1 MRMTWLVSVR
11 VFKFIIRDKRLVA
24 LMLVVPVVMALVI
37 GYGFGGEID
46 HISIAVTNLD
56 EPIEIEHPVIPNAT
70 LSISL
75 SEQFIEYLDEDTDI
89 VDVNNISTTDDW
101 TQKKQMVLDGDYY
114 GVILFPVGFTAE
126 LAGFIFN
133 GTDANTS
140 ISLFVDNSNPQIG
153 GSIIKAVTEG
163 FQEIAGNNIG
173 FSINAEFAYEESLT
187 QLQYMVPSILPFAV
201 FFMCFILSII
211 SIINERKAGTM
222 DLLLLSPYRKVNII
236 LGYIIPL
243 SVVAIIQST
252 ILLLLTIFGFN
263 VPIVGGAGAYFAV
276 YGMLLLMGLCGMA
289 LGFLLSS
296 VAKTELQAVQ
306 FIPMV
311 IFTALLLSGILM
323 PLETLPRWL
332 QPISYIIPLTYGA
345 EYMRTVMIEGTG
357 FLWHWHLAPVIGF
370 IVLMIF
376 FASLTLKEK

>member
-1 MRMTWLVSVR
+1 MTWLVAVR
-11 VFKFIIRDKRLVA
+11 VFKFIWRDKRLVA
-24 LMLVVPVVMALVI
+24 LMLIVPIVMALVI
-37 GYGFGGEID
+37 GYGFGGEIN
-46 HISIAVTNLD
+46 HVSITITNLD
-56 EPIEIEHPVIPNAT
+56 EPIEIPHPIIPNAT

-75 SEQFIEYLDEDTDI
+75 SEEFIEYLDEDTNL
-89 VDVNNISTTDDW
+89 VDVDNISTTDDW
-101 TQKKQMVLDGDYY
+101 ILKKQMVLVEDYY
-114 GVILFPVGFTAE
+114 GAILFPANFTAE
-126 LAGFIFN
+126 LAGFIIN

-140 ISLFVDNSNPQIG
+140 ISMFVDNSNPQIG
-153 GSIIKAVTEG
+153 ASILKAVTEG
-163 FQEIAGNNIG
+163 FQEIAGSSIG
-173 FSINAEFAYEESLT
+173 VSINTEFAFNEDLT

-222 DLLLLSPYRKVNII
+222 DLLLLSPYRKINII

-252 ILLLLTIFGFN
+252 ILLLLTIFGFG
-263 VPIVGGAGAYFAV
+263 VPIIGGAGAYFAV
-276 YGMLLLMGLCGMA
+276 YIMLLLMGLCGMS

-357 FLWHWHLAPVIGF
+357 FLWHWHLAPVIAF
-370 IVLMIF
+370 IALMIF
-376 FASLTLKEK
+376 LASLTLKEK